1 MSSLAE
7 EGFIADQAN
16 AVIVEVRQQYAPAL
30 AELRGLNRI
39 LVRRQFGLNV
49 SCRSAQ
55 HLACSALFVRALSHA
70 QAAMV
75 ILERGMAPSGRAMV
89 RCTLEAVFKLVAC
102 KRDYGRAVK
111 FFDEDYVDRKRK
123 AKYFAEM
130 KDERARSGLDEAL
143 RMKMLT
149 EAEAKVKE
157 LGASETKTRTMA
169 QLAEL
174 EDLYLTAYA
183 FLSGAVHSSAGDL
196 EDQYVVGSD
205 GNVAEMRTG
214 PETERLSGL
223 FLMLGEFMGIM
234 DEAIVS
240 LFHLGDDGET
250 ARRVAALQKLTT
262 ERTL

>member
-1 MSSLAE
+1 VSSLAE

-16 AVIVEVRQQYAPAL
+16 AVIAEVRRQYAPAL
-30 AELRGLNRI
+30 AEVRALNRI
-39 LVRRQFGLNV
+39 LARRQFELNV
-49 SCRSAQ
+49 PNRSAQ

-70 QAAMV
+70 QAA
-75 ILERGMAPSGRAMV
+75 ILLLERGMAPSGRAMV
-89 RCTLEAVFKLVAC
+89 RCMLEAVFKLVAC
-102 KRDYGRAVK
+102 SRDYGRAVK

-123 AKYFAEM
+123 ATYFGQM
-130 KDERARSGLDEAL
+130 KDERARSGMDEDL
-143 RMKMLT
+143 RKKMLT
-149 EAEAKVKE
+149 EAEEKVKE

-169 QLAEL
+169 QLANL

-183 FLSGAVHSSAGDL
+183 FLSGAVHSSAGDI

-205 GNVAEMRTG
+205 GNLAEMRTG

-234 DEAIVS
+234 DQAIVG
-240 LFHLGDDGET
+240 LFRLKDDGET

-262 ERTL
+262 DRTP